1 MLASVIPLSRR
12 RRARAHQ
19 KQQQPCPPAAALPRL
34 SARAR
39 VWLMCPCTW
48 VRCCL
53 VFRATQVQPRGQGG
67 HELGRVV
74 KHTDY
79 NEQAKAVK
87 DSLATQVQGLAPGI
101 SLLHQRGPKPAERLD
116 EHPAGPRAG
125 PAPPRA
131 RSRHPSARRSPRQC
145 SR

>member
-74 KHTDY
+74 EHGLQRA
-79 NEQAKAVK
+79 QAKVVK
-87 DSLATQVQGLAPGI
+87 DALATFTESEIIVSGSTRVTGEPYILSTVRAYIKVARQWRGSRWRMAAP
-101 SLLHQRGPKPAERLD
+101 
-116 EHPAGPRAG
+116 
-125 PAPPRA
+125 
-131 RSRHPSARRSPRQC
+131 
-145 SR
+145 